1 MKGIKV
7 FHDCNKFD
15 LEKEV
20 NSWIEKTIVNY
31 EVLDFK
37 FSTFEGT
44 NSDDGPYI
52 EFCVMIIFCYR
63 N

>member
-20 NSWIEKTIVNY
+20 NSWIEKTNVTY
-31 EVLDFK
+31 EILDFK

-44 NSDDGPYI
+44 NSDDDPYI